1 MVHEGLSAET
11 ERSATMR
18 DALQWAAGS
27 SDGGAI
33 TQVERAKVWC
43 LWRLEGELVWV
54 RKASMSWGRYWML
67 LSRFLAMAASW
78 PAARLPGRGH
88 DTSLAAKALVGVF
101 LAAGWPWPSADVF
114 LRLDW

>member
-1 MVHEGLSAET
+1 
-11 ERSATMR
+11 
-18 DALQWAAGS
+18 
-27 SDGGAI
+27 
-33 TQVERAKVWC
+33 
-43 LWRLEGELVWV
+43 
-54 RKASMSWGRYWML
+54 ML